1 MFLLLELGVLVLI
14 FCLIYRWMVGLD
26 YFEGIVNEIGF
37 GCVLIFWEIIK
48 KLNCKYV
55 EVWWK

>member
-1 MFLLLELGVLVLI
+1 
-14 FCLIYRWMVGLD
+14 MVGLD

-37 GCVLIFWEIIK
+37 GGGFIFREIIK